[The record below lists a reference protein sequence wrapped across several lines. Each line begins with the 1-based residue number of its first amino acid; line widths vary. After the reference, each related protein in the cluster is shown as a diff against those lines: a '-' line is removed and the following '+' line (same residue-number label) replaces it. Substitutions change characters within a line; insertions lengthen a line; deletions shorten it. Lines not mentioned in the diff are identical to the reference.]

1 MNRHHNG
8 KKRHQT
14 RMNHPSQLR
23 FATVE
28 RRLPAIMMTPAQLR
42 AARGLLGWSRERL
55 AEASDTYV
63 NTVRNFENGG
73 SDPKRS
79 TLIAWR
85 NALAK
90 AGVELTDETAEHGP
104 GVRLRKG

>member
-1 MNRHHNG
+1 M
-8 KKRHQT
+8 
-14 RMNHPSQLR
+14 
-23 FATVE
+23 
-28 RRLPAIMMTPAQLR
+28 RRNVPAIVMTPAQLR
-42 AARGLLGWSRERL
+42 AARALAAWSRERL

-63 NTVRNFENGG
+63 NTIRNFENGD

-90 AGVELTDETAEHGP
+90 AGVEFTDETAEHGA
-104 GVRLRKG
+104 GVRLRKRR